1 MPHRTPPETRHFSSY
16 RRHCRLAS
24 LLLVIVGIYLLLT
37 ACSRDETAHPID
49 MSVREK
55 VAILPETEQVLT
67 YAYLPQF
74 SHTVSFQ
81 RHHLLIR
88 YLEAQTG
95 LRIRQVFPDTFD
107 EHMRNVGQG
116 SIDISFSNPL
126 IYVRMAQAY
135 CTQAF
140 ARVIEENGRERF
152 RGEIIVRA
160 DNPAVQHLADTRG
173 KRWIAVDPA
182 SAGGY
187 LYPMGHFL
195 ANGILPSDFSEIA
208 FAPGPGGKQEKVILA
223 VYAGQYDIGSV
234 REGALDVVAD
244 KVDRDKIRVL
254 ARTQWYPGWVY
265 AARADLDPDVVA
277 SVAKALTALDT
288 GNPDHLRILNN
299 AHMTGIIPSTD
310 QDFDTVR
317 ELWHR
322 VGTLQHRCAAPGAQN
337 LPAVPGNQD
346 R

>member
-1 MPHRTPPETRHFSSY
+1 MSQSTPPEIRKAASY
-16 RRHCRLAS
+16 RRHHRLAA
-24 LLLVIVGIYLLLT
+24 LLLVLVGICLLLT
-37 ACSRDETAHPID
+37 ACSRDEAAQPID

-55 VAILPETEQVLT
+55 VAILPENEQVLT

-126 IYVRMAQAY
+126 IYVRMAQTY
-135 CTQAF
+135 CSRAF

-152 RGEIIVRA
+152 RGEIIARS
-160 DNPAVQHLADTRG
+160 DNPDVQYLADSRG

-187 LYPMGHFL
+187 LYPLGHFL

-234 REGALDVVAD
+234 REGALEVVAD

-265 AARADLDPDVVA
+265 AARADLDPDVIA
-277 SVAKALTALDT
+277 SVAQAMMALDAR
-288 GNPDHLRILNN
+288 NPDHLRILKN
-299 AHMTGIIPSTD
+299 AHITGIIPSTD

-322 VGTLQHRCAAPGAQN
+322 VETVPYGCTVQRGQNPPAA
-337 LPAVPGNQD
+337 PGNQD

>member
-1 MPHRTPPETRHFSSY
+1 MPYRFRRDIRPYARWRSS
-16 RRHCRLAS
+16 RPSGLLRLIFVG
-24 LLLVIVGIYLLLT
+24 LLLMAT
-37 ACSRDETAHPID
+37 ACSRDETAYPID
-49 MSVREK
+49 MSVRED
-55 VAILPETEQVLT
+55 VAIVPEADQVLT

-88 YLEAQTG
+88 YLEEQTG

-107 EHMRNVGQG
+107 EHMRMVGQG

-135 CTQAF
+135 CTRAF
-140 ARVIEENGRERF
+140 ARVIEVNGRERF
-152 RGEIIVRA
+152 RGEIIARS
-160 DNPAVQHLADTRG
+160 DNPAVQQLADSRG

-187 LYPMGHFL
+187 LYPLGHFL
-195 ANGILPSDFSEIA
+195 ANSIRPSDFSEIA

-234 REGALDVVAD
+234 REGALEVVAD
-244 KVDRDKIRVL
+244 KVDLDKIRVL

-265 AARADLDPDVVA
+265 AARADLDPAILRLVA
-277 SVAKALTALDT
+277 AALTALD
-288 GNPDHLRILNN
+288 GDNPEHLRILEK
-299 AHMTGIIPSTD
+299 AHMTAITPATD

-322 VGTLQHRCAAPGAQN
+322 VGDVQNRCAAQAVSN
-337 LPAVPGNQD
+337 PAAIKDQQEQ
-346 R
+346 

>member
-1 MPHRTPPETRHFSSY
+1 MSDQAPPEMKQDARY
-16 RRHCRLAS
+16 RRCNS
-24 LLLVIVGIYLLLT
+24 LMGLVAAIGIVLSIW
-37 ACSRDETAHPID
+37 ACSGDENAHPID
-49 MSVREK
+49 MSVREE
-55 VAILPETEQVLT
+55 VAILQEDEQVLT

-107 EHMRNVGQG
+107 EHMRNVGQAR
-116 SIDISFSNPL
+116 IDISFSNPL

-135 CTQAF
+135 CARAF

-152 RGEIIVRA
+152 RGEIIARS
-160 DNPAVQHLADTRG
+160 DNPAVQNLADSRG
-173 KRWIAVDPA
+173 KRWIAVDPS

-187 LYPMGHFL
+187 LYPLGHFL
-195 ANGILPSDFSEIA
+195 AHGILPSDFSEIA

-234 REGALDVVAD
+234 REGALAVVAD
-244 KVDRDKIRVL
+244 KVERDKIRVL

-265 AARADLDPDVVA
+265 AARADLAPDVIA
-277 SVAKALTALDT
+277 SVTRALTALDA
-288 GNPDHLRILNN
+288 GNPDHLRILKN
-299 AHMTGIIPSTD
+299 AHMAGIIPSTD

-317 ELWHR
+317 ELWQQ
-322 VGTLQHRCAAPGAQN
+322 VGTVQHRCAQPVASAPSG
-337 LPAVPGNQD
+337 VSGNQD

>member
-1 MPHRTPPETRHFSSY
+1 MSDQAPPAMIKNARYSLMALVAVSSI
-16 RRHCRLAS
+16 
-24 LLLVIVGIYLLLT
+24 LLSIWG
-37 ACSRDETAHPID
+37 CSGDETPHPID
-49 MSVREK
+49 MSVREE
-55 VAILPETEQVLT
+55 VAILQEDEEVLT

-88 YLEAQTG
+88 YLESQTG
-95 LRIRQVFPDTFD
+95 FKIRQVFPDTFD

-116 SIDISFSNPL
+116 RIDISFSNPL

-135 CTQAF
+135 CTRAF
-140 ARVIEENGRERF
+140 ARVIEENGSERF
-152 RGEIIVRA
+152 RGEIIARA
-160 DNPAVQHLADTRG
+160 DNPAVRNLADSRG
-173 KRWIAVDPA
+173 KRWIAVDPS

-223 VYAGQYDIGSV
+223 VYAGRYDIGSV
-234 REGALDVVAD
+234 REGALAVVAD
-244 KVDRDKIRVL
+244 KVETDKIRVL

-265 AARADLDPDVVA
+265 AARADLDPDVTA
-277 SVAKALTALDT
+277 SVARALTGLN
-288 GNPDHLRILNN
+288 GENPDHLPILKN
-299 AHMTGIIPSTD
+299 AHITGVIPSTD
-310 QDFDTVR
+310 HDFDTVR
-317 ELWHR
+317 ELWRR
-322 VGTLQHRCAAPGAQN
+322 VGNVQHECATPV
-337 LPAVPGNQD
+337 VPDPSSASDDQD